1 MQISEVARSAGVTT
15 KSVRYYESMGL
26 VSSRRL
32 ANGYRD
38 YDEHQARLVAE
49 VRALSRLGI
58 RLEQTRPFI
67 DCLVAG
73 HASGDDCPDSIATYR
88 RAIDDMTQ
96 RIDELE
102 ARRSALVALLNSA
115 DSADAADAASTAP
128 RCEFSAQSGTE
139 FTAQFNREDTHA

>member
-1 MQISEVARSAGVTT
+1 
-15 KSVRYYESMGL
+15 
-26 VSSRRL
+26 
-32 ANGYRD
+32 
-38 YDEHQARLVAE
+38 
-49 VRALSRLGI
+49 
-58 RLEQTRPFI
+58 
-67 DCLVAG
+67 VAG

-102 ARRSALVALLNSA
+102 ARRSALVALL
-115 DSADAADAASTAP
+115 DSAESAESAESAAAQAVP